1 MDNMKGYK
9 SNLEE
14 LNILVEKMDKGELSI
29 EELSSLEK
37 LTRELHERSIILR
50 YKAFENKVSPED
62 TAPAV
67 EESVPEVEETQE
79 LIVEEEPAI
88 DFSIF
93 DEPEPEA
100 KEEIIE
106 DEVEPVVEEQ
116 APEPEEEIVEEPAPE
131 VEDIVEE
138 PKEEEVKKKAP
149 ANPFMDNSIAAQFS
163 GGKLDTLIGAFGI
176 NQRLGFINNLFDG
189 SSEAFSTAIKEL
201 DAQSSLNDANQKVS
215 VFIAQYEWDVEEEDV
230 LEFMSYVNRRYAE

>member
-14 LNILVEKMDKGELSI
+14 LNALVEKMDKGELSI

-50 YKAFENKVSPED
+50 YKAFENKVNPED
-62 TAPAV
+62 TAPVV
-67 EESVPEVEETQE
+67 EEPAPIVEETPE
-79 LIVEEEPAI
+79 PIVEEEPAI

-93 DEPEPEA
+93 DEPEPEVV
-100 KEEIIE
+100 EEIIE

-116 APEPEEEIVEEPAPE
+116 TPEPEEEIIEEPEPE
-131 VEDIVEE
+131 VENIVEQ
-138 PKEEEVKKKAP
+138 PKEEEVKKEAP

-163 GGKLDTLIGAFGI
+163 GGKLDSLIGAFGI

-189 SSEAFSTAIKEL
+189 SSEAFSNAIKEL
-201 DAQSSLNDANQKVS
+201 DSQSSLSDANQKVS
-215 VFIAQYEWDVEEEDV
+215 VFITQYEWDVEEEDV